1 MGVAL
6 LAPAANAPAALHQSL
21 TGVPRATTTAGLVA
35 LAAAAALALPAP
47 ALGHA
52 AFESSQPAPGARVA
66 RSPGRIV
73 LHFSETLDRRLST
86 VTVQSAQGVR
96 ASGSARFA
104 SASTIVFIPRTALA
118 RGVYAVRWHT
128 VALEDGHALDGVV
141 GFAVGRRFAGAA
153 SSSGAA
159 AGPGTVLRVITQ
171 ALLYAALM
179 IFSGAGIL
187 DLVLARWRR
196 PGAPR
201 AGSWLIPATAAPGEA
216 QILRARQRTLVR
228 GAGWVAMAACT
239 STALLLAGEAAPSL
253 AQSAGYLTHNRV
265 GVSYIA
271 LTGLLAAGTR
281 GVHRNRRWWAP
292 VAALGPLPI
301 ALSGH
306 AAASTVPPLAIAVD
320 GLHLTSVSVW
330 VAGIAL
336 IAWALRSGLRPAT
349 RNAFVAEVLPRF
361 SLMAASSA
369 AMAVF
374 TGILSALLELDTPSD
389 LWATSYGRAL
399 SVKGLLVLVVVG
411 LSAWHVVGLRPAAL
425 RGRRR
430 ALSRLLRVL
439 ATQPLLLGGVAVCAA
454 VLVAVPLPPRQQAQ
468 AAAGVTANP
477 ALSAC
482 EPCPVPR
489 PAASELSVAARAGR
503 DLVAGW
509 LRPAGRRVTGTVRIY
524 DIHGRPARDRIS
536 VPGARTTSC
545 GPACLTVDAARQ
557 RWITVAVADGPVTRA
572 VRLTA
577 VWRPR
582 RTAEAA
588 RLLAVAQRAM
598 RRVRTAHEVDITTSG
613 PGSRAVTH
621 YVVQAPNRLWA
632 NTLGENRMVVVGRTT
647 WIRTGRRPWVRTPD
661 QAAVPFDSRTFFEIR
676 PAGEIVRLVARDAHE
691 ATLALM
697 DPGSPAWSRVRLS
710 LHPVRVRDV
719 YTATPGQF
727 LFQRIFAVDRPA
739 VVAAP
744 RGLPGTA
751 PPTTIRRTHGP

>member
-1 MGVAL
+1 VAL
-6 LAPAANAPAALHQSL
+6 
-21 TGVPRATTTAGLVA
+21 V
-35 LAAAAALALPAP
+35 AALALPAP

-52 AFESSQPAPGARVA
+52 SFESSRPAPGARVA

-86 VTVQSAQGVR
+86 VTVQSAEGAR
-96 ASGSARFA
+96 ASGRARFA
-104 SASTIVFIPRTALA
+104 SATTMVFVPRTALA

-128 VALEDGHALDGVV
+128 VALDDGHALDGEV
-141 GFAVGRRFAGAA
+141 GFAVGQRFAGAA
-153 SSSGAA
+153 SSGVGG
-159 AGPGTVLRVITQ
+159 GPGTVPRVITQ
-171 ALLYAALM
+171 AVLYAALM

-196 PGAPR
+196 AGAQQ
-201 AGSWLIPATAAPGEA
+201 AGSWLIPVAAAPGDA

-228 GAGWVAMAACT
+228 GAGWAAMTACA

-253 AQSAGYLTHNRV
+253 TQAAGYLTHNRV
-265 GVSYIA
+265 GLAYIV
-271 LTGLLAAGTR
+271 LTGLLAAGAH
-281 GVHRNRRWWAP
+281 GVHRDRRWWAP

-306 AAASTVPPLAIAVD
+306 AAASAVAPLAIAID

-330 VAGIAL
+330 VSGIVL
-336 IAWALRSGLRPAT
+336 IAWALRGGLRPAT
-349 RNAFVAEVLPRF
+349 RGAFVAEVLPRF

-374 TGILSALLELDTPSD
+374 TGILSALLELDAPSD

-411 LSAWHVVGLRPAAL
+411 LSAWHVVSLRPAAV

-430 ALSRLLRVL
+430 ALAKLLRVL
-439 ATQPLLLGGVAVCAA
+439 AAQPLLLGAVAVCAA

-468 AAAGVTANP
+468 AAAGVAGHHAP
-477 ALSAC
+477 SAC

-489 PAASELSVAARAGR
+489 PAASELSVATRAGR

-509 LRPAGRRVTGTVRIY
+509 LRAAGRRVTGTLRVY
-524 DIHGRPARDRIS
+524 DIHGRPAGARVS

-545 GPACLTVDAARQ
+545 GPACLTVDAPGH
-557 RWITVAVADGPVTRA
+557 RWITVAVADGPATRA

-577 VWRPR
+577 AWRPR

-588 RLLAVAQRAM
+588 RLLATAQRAM
-598 RRVRTAHEVDITTSG
+598 RRVRTAREVDITTSG
-613 PGSRAVTH
+613 PGTHAVTH
-621 YVVQAPNRLWA
+621 YVVQAPNRLSA
-632 NTLGENRMVVVGRTT
+632 DTLGENRMVVVGRTT
-647 WIRTGRRPWVRTPD
+647 WIRTAGHPWARTAVR
-661 QAAVPFDSRTFFEIR
+661 AAVPFDSRTFFEIR
-676 PAGEIVRLVARDAHE
+676 PAGEIVRLLARGPHE

-710 LHPVRVRDV
+710 LHPIRVREV

-727 LFQRIFAVDRPA
+727 LSQRIFAVDRPA

-744 RGLPGTA
+744 RRLPGYA
-751 PPTTIRRTHGP
+751 PSTTIRRTYGP

>member
-6 LAPAANAPAALHQSL
+6 LAPAADAPAALHQSL
-21 TGVPRATTTAGLVA
+21 TGVPRAKTSAGLVA
-35 LAAAAALALPAP
+35 LVAALALPAS

-52 AFESSQPAPGARVA
+52 AFESSRPAPGARVA

-73 LHFSETLDRRLST
+73 LQFSEALDRRLST
-86 VTVQSAQGVR
+86 LTVQSAQGAR

-104 SASTIVFIPRTALA
+104 SSRTMVFLPRTALA

-128 VALEDGHALDGVV
+128 VALDDGHALDGEV

-153 SSSGAA
+153 TSSGVA
-159 AGPGTVLRVITQ
+159 AGPGAVLRVITQ

-179 IFSGAGIL
+179 VFSGAGIL

-196 PGAPR
+196 AGGQG
-201 AGSWLIPATAAPGEA
+201 AGSWLIPAAAAPGDA

-239 STALLLAGEAAPSL
+239 STALLLAGQAAPSL
-253 AQSAGYLTHNRV
+253 TQAAGYLTHNRV
-265 GVSYIA
+265 GLAYIA

-301 ALSGH
+301 AVSGH
-306 AAASTVPPLAIAVD
+306 AAASTVAPLAIAVD

-330 VAGIAL
+330 VAGIVL
-336 IAWALRSGLRPAT
+336 IAWALRRGLQPAT
-349 RNAFVAEVLPRF
+349 RSAFVAEVLPRF

-374 TGILSALLELDTPSD
+374 TGILSALLELDSLSD

-399 SVKGLLVLVVVG
+399 SVKGLLVGVVVG
-411 LSAWHVVGLRPAAL
+411 LSGWHVLRLRPAAL
-425 RGRRR
+425 RGRPR

-468 AAAGVTANP
+468 AAAGVAGNP
-477 ALSAC
+477 VTSAC

-509 LRPAGRRVTGTVRIY
+509 LRRAGRRVTGTLRLY
-524 DIHGRPARDRIS
+524 DIHGHPAGDRIW

-545 GPACLTVDAARQ
+545 GRACLTVDAPGQ
-557 RWITVAVADGPVTRA
+557 RWITVAVADGPVTRE

-577 VWRPR
+577 AWHPR
-582 RTAEAA
+582 RTAEAG
-588 RLLAVAQRAM
+588 RLLRIAQRAM

-613 PGSRAVTH
+613 PGSRAITH
-621 YVVQAPNRLWA
+621 YVVQAPNRMWA
-632 NTLGENRMVVVGRTT
+632 DTLGENRMVVVGRTT
-647 WIRTGRRPWVRTPD
+647 WIRTAGHPWARTPD
-661 QAAVPFDSRTFFEIR
+661 PIAVPFDSRTFFEIR
-676 PAGEIVRLVARDAHE
+676 PAGEIVRLLARTAHE

-727 LFQRIFAVDRPA
+727 LFQRISAIDRPA
-739 VVAAP
+739 VVTVP
-744 RGLPGTA
+744 RLLPGQS
-751 PPTTIRRTHGP
+751 PPTTIRRIHGP